1 MTMTTN
7 TETVLEQYSSN
18 DAVRRYSKATAGD
31 GISYLLDHEYGNIYV
46 NALRNYLAAPIGRGI
61 RLLEY
66 GCGAGMNLIHCLR
79 ILDRQRVPVETAYGT
94 DFSSRLIDEASKETG
109 SLSPE
114 LARSVKFLVG
124 RNECLIDDIAA
135 GLHIE
140 RREMLSA
147 FHLVIGVNT
156 FRYCHRLRKGKECA
170 KDLFDM
176 LAPGGISIMIDMNH
190 NFPMFRSFLRDR
202 LTKPPEER
210 YLPTL
215 KEYAAPFQS
224 VGFEILERRNFCW
237 VPHSAGPALLKTF
250 RTLTP
255 ILNLLVPA
263 FAMRS
268 LVIARKPA

>member
-1 MTMTTN
+1 MTRT

-18 DAVRRYSKATAGD
+18 EAVRRYAKASAGD
-31 GISYLLDHEYGNIYV
+31 GISYLLDQEYGNTYV

-61 RLLEY
+61 RVLEY
-66 GCGAGMNLIHCLR
+66 GCGAGMNLIQCLR
-79 ILDRQRVPVETAYGT
+79 ILDRQRLPVEAAYGT
-94 DFSSRLIDEASKETG
+94 DFSERLIDEASKEAG
-109 SLSPE
+109 SLPPE
-114 LARSVKFLVG
+114 LARPVKFLVG
-124 RNECLIDDIAA
+124 RNECLIGDIAA

-140 RREMLSA
+140 RREMHNA

-176 LAPGGISIMIDMNH
+176 LAPGGVSIMIDMNH
-190 NFPMFRSFLRDR
+190 NFPMFRSLLRDR

-215 KEYAAPFQS
+215 KEYAAPFES

-237 VPHSAGPALLKTF
+237 IPHSAGPALLAIF
-250 RTLTP
+250 RMLTP
-255 ILNLLVPA
+255 ILNLLVPTY
-263 FAMRS
+263 AMRS